1 MNKLKAYV
9 KLLRIKHYIKN
20 GLVLLPLVFSGQLL
34 QMDSMTHAIAGFV
47 SFCLVSSA
55 VYILN
60 DIQDVEKDRQ
70 HPTKCKRPIA
80 SGAIPVPTAWV
91 VWGICLLLA
100 VGIGLLVQQPLVS
113 YAALLA
119 YFILNVG
126 YSMAWKNVPLLEIA
140 ILVSGFLIRLLY
152 GSLATG
158 IPVSGWLFLTVIS
171 ISFYLGFGKRRNE
184 WRMQQKM
191 HSSDTRKVLEAYT
204 ESFLN
209 RSMGMFLC
217 MSIVFYALWAVNHDS
232 QVLLWSVP
240 LVMLGALRYSMD
252 VEGMDA
258 SGDPIEMI
266 YGDKVIW
273 LLGILSV
280 VVILFGVYGG

>member
-1 MNKLKAYV
+1 MKKLKAYV
-9 KLLRIKHYIKN
+9 KLLRVKHYIKN
-20 GLVLLPLVFSGQLL
+20 GLVLLPLVFGGQILKA
-34 QMDSMTHAIAGFV
+34 DSLIHAALGFL

-80 SGAIPVPTAWV
+80 NGAIPVPTAWV
-91 VWGICLLLA
+91 VWCICLALA
-100 VGIGLLVQQPLVS
+100 IGIGVLVQQPLYS
-113 YAALLA
+113 YIALLV
-119 YFILNVG
+119 YFVLNVG

-140 ILVSGFLIRLLY
+140 ILGSGFLIRLLY
-152 GSLATG
+152 GSLVTG

-209 RSMGMFLC
+209 RSMEMFLC

-232 QVLLWSVP
+232 QILLWSVP
-240 LVMLGALRYSMD
+240 LVMLAALRYSMD

-266 YGDKVIW
+266 YGDKMIW
-273 LLGILSV
+273 LLGILSAA
-280 VVILFGVYGG
+280 VIMFGVYGG